1 VRWRHGRTVEQLE
14 DVLIEVGW
22 STVSVSALSNRIL
35 ERNGASK
42 DIVEILEELKEVEE
56 CSPGSR
62 QAVDN

>member
-1 VRWRHGRTVEQLE
+1 MRWRHGRTMEQLE